1 MPRAGAGCTAV
12 NRKALDLQQLLPRPG
27 PPTISYQLTQI
38 GTLRHREDPVSFLAP
53 FKEIDMRWEIP
64 QAIEM
69 RFGME
74 ITMYIARR

>member
-1 MPRAGAGCTAV
+1 LYNWLPHNRNEGLCGTAGIRYRA
-12 NRKALDLQQLLPRPG
+12 
-27 PPTISYQLTQI
+27 
-38 GTLRHREDPVSFLAP
+38 FAP

>member
-1 MPRAGAGCTAV
+1 
-12 NRKALDLQQLLPRPG
+12 
-27 PPTISYQLTQI
+27 
-38 GTLRHREDPVSFLAP
+38 LRHREDPVSFLAP
-53 FKEIDMRWEIP
+53 FKEIDMRWETP